1 MRRRFNIFKMIFCSA
16 ITLGLVCVFTNSKDS
31 QQEVFSAIKSNYIN
45 YSKDLN
51 VVSESKLS
59 LKNINDINL
68 DLDVDDVTFL
78 ENTEDKIKI
87 VEKCNREL
95 SEKEQLKIEEGDNSI
110 NIYRNSKL
118 DINSVAKS
126 FKRELLIY
134 LPSSYNKNLNVT
146 LSIGDIN
153 FTSDLNLEN
162 LEIYLSTGDVNID
175 KNVNCKSFIAE
186 SSTGDMN
193 INYLSA
199 NSYGIGLNTGSVD
212 VSTLLG
218 QGYINITTGDIKC
231 GISNLTGNTELSSS
245 IGDITVNIQ
254 KENKFLLDT
263 SCDIGEVDTDF
274 KSNSIGKNPKNIL
287 KVKCGC
293 GDIKINKNY

>member
-1 MRRRFNIFKMIFCSA
+1 MRRRFNIFRMIFWSTV
-16 ITLGLVCVFTNSKDS
+16 TLSLVCTFTTLTNSK
-31 QQEVFSAIKSNYIN
+31 QEVFSAIKSNYIN

-51 VVSESKLS
+51 VVSESQLS
-59 LKNINDINL
+59 LENINDINL
-68 DLDVDDVTFL
+68 NLDVDDVKFL
-78 ENTEDKIKI
+78 ENTENKIKI

-95 SEKEQLKIEEGDNSI
+95 TEKEQLKIEEDNNSI
-110 NIYRNSKL
+110 NIHRSSKL
-118 DINSVAKS
+118 NINSVTKS

-146 LSIGDIN
+146 LSIGDIT

-162 LEIYLSTGDVNID
+162 LEIYLSTGDINID

-186 SSTGDMN
+186 SSTGDID

-199 NSYGIGLNTGSVD
+199 NNYGIGLNTGSVD

-231 GISNLTGNTELSSS
+231 GISNLTGDTELSSS
-245 IGDITVNIQ
+245 IGDINVNIQ

-274 KSNSIGKNPKNIL
+274 KSNSVGKNPSHIL

-293 GDIKINKNY
+293 GDVKISKNY